1 MEKGGLGIDDARQA
15 LNLGVGM
22 VLMVQADRVE
32 EVLADLHAAEEPAW
46 VLGRLTSGSGVVRY
60 R

>member
-1 MEKGGLGIDDARQA
+1 MGGLGIDDARQA

-22 VLMVQADRVE
+22 VLVAKANQVD

-46 VLGRLTSGSGVVRY
+46 VLGRLIPGSGVVRY